1 MFFRQRENDPILC
14 FLRDAERNEEE
25 KKNYIKLNEYFLY
38 KITTIIITIIT
49 IVFYMV

>member
-1 MFFRQRENDPILC
+1 MIPYYV
-14 FLRDAERNEEE
+14 FLEMQKGMRRK

-38 KITTIIITIIT
+38 KITIIIITIIT